1 MKQFNKNLSPALR
14 GAIYYAIF
22 YAVVGS
28 YFAYINVAY
37 IQRGLSGVQIGTFS
51 SVGAFLALVASPLL
65 TGLADRKGWH
75 TQILVINNLLFGISL
90 VSLYFIPTFQWMLPV
105 VAINAV
111 AGAPL
116 MPISDSL
123 LVRMANKHR
132 LDFGKMR
139 LWGSIGFT
147 VVCILT
153 GTLWNVIGLEYLFIV
168 SGIIFILRSLSVM
181 LIEAPDSEVKEV
193 EAGKGLSSGLK
204 SFLLPFKD
212 RRFVAF
218 LIGTF
223 FWGCCMAFF
232 TYSSIYMD
240 QLGGSSLLVGL
251 MMAIPALMEVPAL
264 VVADRLADRFGL
276 LPVFMA
282 GILQFCM
289 IIVVVIFVKSP
300 VVLVILNGIRGLGF
314 GVNIVMGI
322 RFVDRLAPK
331 EQVGLYQSL
340 YNVVMFFFS
349 MLIFMPFLGYLFDYH
364 GIQWVFIA
372 TALAG
377 GAAILIF
384 GILHFLTKKG
394 AKQGQLVS

>member
-1 MKQFNKNLSPALR
+1 MR
-14 GAIYYAIF
+14 GAVYYAIF

-75 TQILVINNLLFGISL
+75 KQILVINNLLFGIAL
-90 VSLYFIPTFQWMLPV
+90 VSLYYIPTFKWMLPV
-105 VAINAV
+105 VAIIAV
-111 AGAPL
+111 VGAPM

-123 LVRMANKHR
+123 LVRMANIYR

-147 VVCILT
+147 VMCILT
-153 GTLWNVIGLEYLFIV
+153 GTIWDVIGLEYLFIV
-168 SGIIFILRSLSVM
+168 SGIVFILRSLSVM
-181 LIEAPDSEVKEV
+181 LIEAPDGGVKEA

-204 SFLLPFKD
+204 SYLLPFKN
-212 RRFVAF
+212 RPFVFF

-232 TYSSIYMD
+232 IYSSIYMD
-240 QLGGSSLLVGL
+240 QLGGTSLLVGL
-251 MMAIPALMEVPAL
+251 MMAIPALMEVPTL
-264 VVADRLADRFGL
+264 LIADRLADRFGL

-282 GILQFCM
+282 GILQFCL
-289 IIVVVIFVKSP
+289 IIVAVIFVKSP
-300 VVLVILNGIRGLGF
+300 TVLVILNGVRGLGF
-314 GVNIVMGI
+314 GLNIVMGI
-322 RFVDRLAPK
+322 RYVDRLAPK
-331 EQVGLYQSL
+331 EQTGLYQGL
-340 YNVVMFFFS
+340 YNVVLFIVS
-349 MLIFMPFLGYLFDYH
+349 TLVFMPFLGYLFDYH
-364 GIQWVFIA
+364 GIQWVFVA
-372 TALAG
+372 TVLAG
-377 GAAILIF
+377 VAGILIF
-384 GILHFLTKKG
+384 GVMHFLTKKG